1 MTAVFEGPR
10 INSPAVWDGL
20 QYSDVSDVSPIVQSI
35 LHVGPWLEI
44 HKNLVFYALDVLRRS
59 NGLMTEI
66 RDLSK
71 QWAEWDILSSL
82 GNYQS
87 VVNILLGY
95 LNNKTSSKAGRPV
108 QKQISEQL
116 SQDVS
121 VVERQL
127 VSLLRDEGTYRRL
140 LACRGSLAQQLLD
153 LIQNILDS
161 TCDLTS
167 RPLLSKALIR
177 LSRASE
183 LHPTCF
189 ALSGLEKVGQQVAAG
204 GFGDICK
211 GLVGG
216 QSVAVKIMRLFRDAD
231 VKAALKDFG
240 REALIW
246 RQLSHPNLL
255 PFFGLY
261 YLDNRLCL
269 VSLWMEN
276 GDILEFLRIAP
287 ADTDRPSLILDVA
300 MGLEY
305 LHGAHII
312 HGDLK
317 ASNILVTPLRRACI
331 ADFGLSS
338 IADSMTICFT
348 HSTAGPQ
355 RGTMRWQAPELLRGE
370 SGSNVRS
377 DVYAFACV
385 CYEIF
390 SEKIPFYEV
399 PEHAV
404 MFKVAIEGLRPAQP
418 VPWPE
423 TTAYHNIWELMH
435 ECWNAPGLRPA
446 AAEIVQRLVGPL
458 IGAKST
464 HSGIDWDEMSSSR
477 FRRSLQDWP
486 LLPWVAEQSPPPL
499 QPLPQGD
506 PRDLPARNGSL
517 TSLSLESTPSS
528 PLSPDQSTASS
539 PTVSVALPP
548 AAPKQRRGLFKF
560 ATMFK
565 KSAESSPMPTEEVS
579 PMPTEEGNKEG
590 IAGKVPRTNTG
601 ARATYMTSNVCY
613 GYCISSA
620 S

>member
-1 MTAVFEGPR
+1 MTSLSKGR
-10 INSPAVWDGL
+10 GINSPMVWDGV
-20 QYSDVSDVSPIVQSI
+20 QESYVSDFFLVVPSV
-35 LHVGPWLEI
+35 HVGPWLEI
-44 HKNLVFYALDVLRRS
+44 HKNLVSYILNVLKLS
-59 NGLMTEI
+59 DGPMTEI
-66 RDLSK
+66 RDWSK

-87 VVNILLGY
+87 VVNILFGY
-95 LNNKTSSKAGRPV
+95 LDNKTSSKARRPV

-116 SQDVS
+116 SQDAG
-121 VVERQL
+121 VVQKQL

-140 LACRGSLAQQLLD
+140 LDCRGNLAQQLLD
-153 LIQNILDS
+153 LIQDILDS
-161 TCDLTS
+161 TCDSTS

-183 LHPTCF
+183 LHPKCL

-211 GLVGG
+211 GLVEG
-216 QSVAVKIMRLFRDAD
+216 QSVAVKMMRLFRDAD

-269 VSLWMEN
+269 VSPWMEN
-276 GDILEFLRIAP
+276 GDILEFLRSTP
-287 ADTDRPSLILDVA
+287 ADTDRASLILDVA

-305 LHGAHII
+305 LHSEHII

-317 ASNILVTPLRRACI
+317 GSNILVTPSRRACI

-338 IADSMTICFT
+338 IADSRQTICFT
-348 HSTAGPQ
+348 HSTASLR

-446 AAEIVQRLVGPL
+446 AAEIVQRLVG
-458 IGAKST
+458 
-464 HSGIDWDEMSSSR
+464 
-477 FRRSLQDWP
+477 
-486 LLPWVAEQSPPPL
+486 
-499 QPLPQGD
+499 
-506 PRDLPARNGSL
+506 
-517 TSLSLESTPSS
+517 
-528 PLSPDQSTASS
+528 
-539 PTVSVALPP
+539 
-548 AAPKQRRGLFKF
+548 
-560 ATMFK
+560 
-565 KSAESSPMPTEEVS
+565 
-579 PMPTEEGNKEG
+579 
-590 IAGKVPRTNTG
+590 
-601 ARATYMTSNVCY
+601 
-613 GYCISSA
+613 
-620 S
+620 